1 MPFSAD
7 PTDVLLTLAEVSVT
21 FAGFASVVAI
31 FQVRFTASDTPFDL
45 FRFWVM
51 LTFSLAT
58 LKIGLVTGDA
68 RPFDG
73 VEQSD

>member
-31 FQVRFTASDTPFDL
+31 FQVRFTAERHAVRSVSILFDADVQP
-45 FRFWVM
+45 RDP
-51 LTFSLAT
+51 
-58 LKIGLVTGDA
+58 KD
-68 RPFDG
+68 RPG
-73 VEQSD
+73 HRRCSPVCRRGAV